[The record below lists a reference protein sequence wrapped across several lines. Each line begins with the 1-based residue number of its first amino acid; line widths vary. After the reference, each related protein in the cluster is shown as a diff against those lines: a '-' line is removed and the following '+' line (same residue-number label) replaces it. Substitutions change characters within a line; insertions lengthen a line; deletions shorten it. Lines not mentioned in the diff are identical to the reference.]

1 MGKKIL
7 SLMLSFVLGMNFAF
21 AQTRTVTGTVTSSED
36 GQPVI
41 AASVVVKG
49 ATSIGVVTDLD
60 GKFVLNGVPAS
71 ATTLIVSSI
80 GMLTQEVPVA
90 AVVNVVLE
98 PDSETLQEAVVTI
111 AYGAAKKSTLTG
123 AIASVS
129 ADQLQSR
136 PVSNVANAIE
146 GSVSGVQVN
155 STYGAPGS
163 DPSIR
168 IRGIGTINGSSSPLY
183 ILDNNPFSGNISDL
197 NPADIESITVLKDAA
212 SAALYGNRASNGVIL
227 ITSKKGSAGKL
238 NMTIDVRQG
247 TYSRGI
253 AEYERVSP
261 QQWMNVAWANMYNQR
276 IAANDDIAKANAYV
290 YENLPNYYVTN
301 IFSIN
306 GNNNPSIQELFPTPG
321 VFNTNAVIK
330 EGYKDD
336 LDWYKA
342 SIRHGY
348 RQEYNLSASGS
359 NEKSDYYFS
368 VGYLDED
375 GYVNNSGFQ
384 RFTARSVINAKPVD
398 WFKVGL
404 NLFGTHQN
412 YENTNGDSDGS
423 YTNAFMYCRNIAP
436 IYPIHLHDAITGE
449 YILDANGNKQYDGGE
464 YVDANGNVHTTREQY
479 ADRHVIWENELNSD
493 KTVRNTL
500 EATAYAEFYLPY
512 NFTLNISGNMSART
526 SNNYTYN
533 SAVIGDGKGSM
544 GRGKRVDYRYK
555 KYQVREQ
562 LNWAQ
567 SFGDHSIS
575 ALAAHEAFYYNYDY
589 AYFYKTNEIFPG
601 SSNMSNF
608 TVNVSMDGYQVNYRT
623 ESYLGR
629 VRYNYKDKYNLE
641 ASIRRDASS
650 RFHKKSRWGTFWSV
664 GANWMISKEDFMKNF
679 PWVNSLKLRADYG
692 EVGNDAGAGYYGYMA
707 LYENEQNAN
716 KGAYFV
722 GQLENNDLKWET
734 GASWGVGIEARL
746 FNRWNLNVEYFNKTN
761 RDLLFD
767 VPLPISAG
775 ATTTSGSPSA
785 SITMNTGSIANRG
798 FEIETDVDVY
808 KTRDWRVNIGGN
820 ATFLRNKVTSLPE
833 QVMDENKGFTSG
845 NKRIQVGKDRYAFY
859 LYSFVGVDRL
869 TGNALYKF
877 NDKEYFIKTTDA
889 NGNEV
894 IYGNPEGTECTEK
907 YTIINGV
914 PYSNNPS
921 AQALKEFHG
930 SAIPKVYGSFN
941 INVGYKSISLN
952 TVFTYSVGGKLIDG
966 VYNSLMSAGSTARS
980 QHVDILK
987 SWKEAPAGMTEDSA
1001 DRIDPNGIPVI
1012 NSDLNNYNN
1021 SSSSTMRLCSSDYL
1035 TLKNISL
1042 SYQLPKSIAK
1052 KLDMQ
1057 SITLS
1062 ATCENLF
1069 VKAHRKGLDPQQ
1081 SFAGSQTN
1089 YLVTPRVFSAALN
1102 IKF

>member
-1 MGKKIL
+1 
-7 SLMLSFVLGMNFAF
+7 
-21 AQTRTVTGTVTSSED
+21 
-36 GQPVI
+36 
-41 AASVVVKG
+41 
-49 ATSIGVVTDLD
+49 
-60 GKFVLNGVPAS
+60 
-71 ATTLIVSSI
+71 
-80 GMLTQEVPVA
+80 
-90 AVVNVVLE
+90 
-98 PDSETLQEAVVTI
+98 
-111 AYGAAKKSTLTG
+111 
-123 AIASVS
+123 
-129 ADQLQSR
+129 
-136 PVSNVANAIE
+136 
-146 GSVSGVQVN
+146 
-155 STYGAPGS
+155 
-163 DPSIR
+163 
-168 IRGIGTINGSSSPLY
+168 
-183 ILDNNPFSGNISDL
+183 
-197 NPADIESITVLKDAA
+197 
-212 SAALYGNRASNGVIL
+212 
-227 ITSKKGSAGKL
+227 
-238 NMTIDVRQG
+238 
-247 TYSRGI
+247 
-253 AEYERVSP
+253 
-261 QQWMNVAWANMYNQR
+261 
-276 IAANDDIAKANAYV
+276 
-290 YENLPNYYVTN
+290 
-301 IFSIN
+301 
-306 GNNNPSIQELFPTPG
+306 
-321 VFNTNAVIK
+321 
-330 EGYKDD
+330 
-336 LDWYKA
+336 
-342 SIRHGY
+342 
-348 RQEYNLSASGS
+348 
-359 NEKSDYYFS
+359 
-368 VGYLDED
+368 
-375 GYVNNSGFQ
+375 
-384 RFTARSVINAKPVD
+384 
-398 WFKVGL
+398 
-404 NLFGTHQN
+404 
-412 YENTNGDSDGS
+412 
-423 YTNAFMYCRNIAP
+423 
-436 IYPIHLHDAITGE
+436 
-449 YILDANGNKQYDGGE
+449 
-464 YVDANGNVHTTREQY
+464 
-479 ADRHVIWENELNSD
+479 
-493 KTVRNTL
+493 
-500 EATAYAEFYLPY
+500 
-512 NFTLNISGNMSART
+512 
-526 SNNYTYN
+526 
-533 SAVIGDGKGSM
+533 
-544 GRGKRVDYRYK
+544 
-555 KYQVREQ
+555 
-562 LNWAQ
+562 
-567 SFGDHSIS
+567 
-575 ALAAHEAFYYNYDY
+575 
-589 AYFYKTNEIFPG
+589 
-601 SSNMSNF
+601 
-608 TVNVSMDGYQVNYRT
+608 
-623 ESYLGR
+623 
-629 VRYNYKDKYNLE
+629 
-641 ASIRRDASS
+641 
-650 RFHKKSRWGTFWSV
+650 
-664 GANWMISKEDFMKNF
+664 MISKEDFMKNF